1 MTVEYPDRQDIL
13 LQFIA
18 YRIQT
23 LPRVRFTCLNFLG
36 MLHAFGPNGFTL
48 RRFVT
53 KPLCLRLK
61 QELPTCQGDSP
72 TS

>member
-36 MLHAFGPNGFTL
+36 MLHAFWAQWVHTSQISNQAAVFETET
-48 RRFVT
+48 RVT
-53 KPLCLRLK
+53 N
-61 QELPTCQGDSP
+61 LPR
-72 TS
+72 